1 MTARR
6 IALLGVAHVHAEG
19 YAAWL
24 SVQADVEVI
33 GFAEDDPE
41 VAQDFEATTGLQWR
55 PLPGLLAARPHG
67 VIVCGETVQH
77 RTHVEGAAR
86 AGAHV
91 LCEKPLA
98 TTLED
103 AQALLDACTRA
114 GVTLHTA
121 FPVRYSPAVRQLRAH
136 IQGGDLGD
144 LLAYS
149 GVNHS
154 VSPDHERAW
163 FSDLALA
170 GGGAGMDHI
179 IHLADLL
186 HHLGE
191 RVQSIHARLIP
202 VPAWTIPGHEQTD
215 AAGLV
220 TLKLA
225 SGAVATVDCS
235 WSRPRAYPRWG
246 HLKLDVTGTAGMRSL
261 DAFAE
266 HLSVTTG
273 QGRRW
278 AGYGADLNAAMLR
291 DFLTVCGGGE
301 AGLLASGQDGL
312 EALRVVL
319 AAYESE
325 RAGRVVELSADA
337 DAAAR

>member
-1 MTARR
+1 MTPVR

-24 SVQADVEVI
+24 TGQPDVDVI
-33 GFAEDDPE
+33 GFVEADPQLAAEFADS
-41 VAQDFEATTGLQWR
+41 TGLR
-55 PLPGLLAARPHG
+55 LLPLPDLLTARPHG
-67 VIVCGETVQH
+67 VVVCSETVHH
-77 RTHVEGAAR
+77 RSYVEAAAR
-86 AGAHV
+86 AGAHI
-91 LCEKPLA
+91 LSEKPLA

-103 AQALLDACTRA
+103 AQALLDACALA

-121 FPVRYSPAVRQLRAH
+121 FPVRYSPAVRHLRA
-136 IQGGDLGD
+136 QVQAGVLGNV
-144 LLAYS
+144 LAYS

-163 FSDLALA
+163 FSGPALA

-186 HHLGE
+186 HHFGE
-191 RVQSIHARLIP
+191 RVQSVYARLIP
-202 VPAWTIPGHEQTD
+202 VPAWTIPGREQTD

-220 TLKLA
+220 TLTLE
-225 SGAVATVDCS
+225 SGAVATIDCS

-246 HLKLDVTGTAGMRSL
+246 HLKLGVVGTAGMRSL

-266 HLSVTTG
+266 HLSVTNV

-278 AGYGADLNAAMLR
+278 AGYGADLNGAMLR
-291 DFLTVCGGGE
+291 DFLTVCGGGD
-301 AGLLASGQDGL
+301 AALLASGQDGVR
-312 EALRVVL
+312 ALQVVL

-325 RAGRVVELSADA
+325 GMGRAVVLSAEA
-337 DAAAR
+337 GAAR